1 MTGGSSSSGS
11 PTRSKSEFEVE
22 VLPHARVVV
31 CHGESGTTLGALA
44 AGVPLVVTPL
54 FADQPYNGRRV
65 AAIGAGVCVEPH
77 GTGAFRSAVD
87 PEVLRDAVTTVLA
100 EEPFTRV
107 AHALA
112 AEMRELPPVD
122 EAVGVLERSRR

>member
-22 VLPHARVVV
+22 VLPHARVLV

-54 FADQPYNGRRV
+54 FADQPHN
-65 AAIGAGVCVEPH
+65 AGASPRSAPASVVEPRD
-77 GTGAFRSAVD
+77 GGAIRSAID
-87 PEVLRDAVTTVLA
+87 PVVLHDAIITVLA
-100 EEPFTRV
+100 NDASPRRR
-107 AHALA
+107 APSRPRAALPSA
-112 AEMRELPPVD
+112 DTALTVLD
-122 EAVGVLERSRR
+122 AVR